1 MGKQSKTPLR
11 LGAGAA
17 YVIDR
22 LMEVAHVSGE
32 IRSSCFHCI
41 THHSI
46 AIMRI
51 ISSSCSRS
59 YLLRV
64 IPVCH
69 FSLSPPRSASEV
81 PRDPFADPTVQSF
94 YEKIRNH
101 QGAVDAMMDMRKI
114 MEEKGLCVLVRS
126 DITLMQDTG
135 YDVTKPPST
144 MQMMKMGLD
153 GDLRKGVQKV
163 GLALQLTW
171 SVY

>member
-1 MGKQSKTPLR
+1 
-11 LGAGAA
+11 
-17 YVIDR
+17 
-22 LMEVAHVSGE
+22 
-32 IRSSCFHCI
+32 
-41 THHSI
+41 
-46 AIMRI
+46 
-51 ISSSCSRS
+51 
-59 YLLRV
+59 
-64 IPVCH
+64 
-69 FSLSPPRSASEV
+69 
-81 PRDPFADPTVQSF
+81 
-94 YEKIRNH
+94 
-101 QGAVDAMMDMRKI
+101 MMDMRKI